1 MHVWRNYLCYKC
13 FPHYTENQSVCC
25 QILGSIKIMHAHWG
39 GIQSLSLDPEWEIFI
54 AEIRQPRVKSGDWFL
69 LADCCESK
77 LELKVVIT
85 SSTSDTTYIQGQS
98 PYSYLV
104 WFKRKKKDKISQLHR
119 FFPGKKNKNHA
130 FKTAAV
136 DFLLGEQWCRYIKHV
151 KQISTYSQVNW
162 KDV

>member
-85 SSTSDTTYIQGQS
+85 SSKSDTTYIQGQS
-98 PYSYLV
+98 SYSYLV

-119 FFPGKKNKNHA
+119 FFPEKKKKKIMPSRQLLLTFSSESNG
-130 FKTAAV
+130 V
-136 DFLLGEQWCRYIKHV
+136 DILNMLSK
-151 KQISTYSQVNW
+151 SQHIP
-162 KDV
+162 K